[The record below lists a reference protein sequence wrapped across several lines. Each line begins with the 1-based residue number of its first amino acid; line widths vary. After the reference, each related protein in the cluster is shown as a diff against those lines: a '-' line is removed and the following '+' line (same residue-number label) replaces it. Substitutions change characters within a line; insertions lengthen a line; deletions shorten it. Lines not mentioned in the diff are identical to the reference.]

1 MKNQININLKN
12 TFKIIFTLILTTLIL
27 SCSKEEPEFMCNG
40 DFFLEKRIVRDAS
53 PEYINAFPAVKKCF
67 KVVSVSKN
75 SRNNHLELDVNLAEV
90 GDGALGNYLTFTLYH
105 SSVNSSNQ
113 NHEADIYSNKPED
126 FKLDIH
132 QYLHDHK
139 HTGVSFNAISS
150 TLTLK
155 SSTKMRAGAY
165 NFKVLSIDK
174 DTRTLTFSVDKIIGI
189 SGQDS
194 YIEYFGFRTITIK
207 IPE

>member
-1 MKNQININLKN
+1 MRHQTNINLKKI
-12 TFKIIFTLILTTLIL
+12 FKIIFILTFTTLIL
-27 SCSKEEPEFMCNG
+27 ACSKEEPEFTCNG
-40 DFFLEKRIVRDAS
+40 DFFLEKRIVRNTS

-67 KVVSVSKN
+67 KVVAVTKH
-75 SRNNHLELDVNLAEV
+75 SRNNQLELDVNLAEV
-90 GDGALGNYLTFTLYH
+90 GDGALGNYLTFTLSY
-105 SSVNSSNQ
+105 SSVNSLNQ
-113 NHEADIYSNKPED
+113 NQEADIYSNKAED
-126 FKLDIH
+126 FKLNIH

-139 HTGVSFNAISS
+139 NTGVNFNTVSNIS
-150 TLTLK
+150 TFK
-155 SSTKMRAGAY
+155 SSTKMQAGVY

-194 YIEYFGFRTITIK
+194 YIEYLGFSPITIK